1 MKKNVFVNTLVSVFI
16 VCGVI
21 NFSDISY
28 VRNPHKR
35 PLRTSPYVTEVDVQ
49 FK

>member
-1 MKKNVFVNTLVSVFI
+1 MKKNIFINTLVSVFI

-21 NFSDISY
+21 NFSNINY
-28 VRNPHKR
+28 VRNPQKR
-35 PLRTSPYVTEVDVQ
+35 PLRTSPYVTEVNVQ